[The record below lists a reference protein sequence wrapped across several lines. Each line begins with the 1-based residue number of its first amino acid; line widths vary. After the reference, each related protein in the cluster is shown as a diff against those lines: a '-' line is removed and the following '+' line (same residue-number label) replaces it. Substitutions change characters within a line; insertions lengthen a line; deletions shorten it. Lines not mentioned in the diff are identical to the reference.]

1 MSWRHDANPQFPLQ
15 PNYQSLP
22 KGGLLG
28 LQRLVVLHMMLALG
42 SGTGMTANLLA
53 AKKPREAAGAA
64 AARAFDFQIHV
75 SVAHVLGQHS
85 KHGPYFALFDHFDD
99 FVLVEGEDAKSSI
112 SFYQV
117 KSSVDKAWTPV
128 RLAHRGKKGDLPRSI
143 IGKAYY
149 NLEQFGAL
157 VRRAAIVSNQ
167 PLHAKFASGKNVTAD
182 DVDIVLSTLC
192 AGDTKVL
199 LAALAADFSA
209 PLNPAHKDILCYVRS
224 PLNLQSYRDAVL
236 GQVTTF
242 VNSISPEA
250 ASVAK
255 PVYDAL
261 IMEATRCTG
270 DKSKAKDLAELKAR
284 KGIDRAGVDALV
296 DEVRRRGLS
305 PIEWWASVKSELEAD
320 GAGAIKQQRIYNQ
333 CLAYWLSRKRGEV
346 EATRL
351 STEIHT
357 AIESNPDYLTDEV
370 LGSAAAL
377 VLSRSLQAPS
387 GEPYD
392 LQAAL
397 IVELMEHLT

>member
-1 MSWRHDANPQFPLQ
+1 
-15 PNYQSLP
+15 
-22 KGGLLG
+22 
-28 LQRLVVLHMMLALG
+28 
-42 SGTGMTANLLA
+42 MTANLLA
-53 AKKPREAAGAA
+53 AKKPRESAGAA

-85 KHGPYFALFDHFDD
+85 KPGPYFALFDHFDD
-99 FVLVEGEDAKSSI
+99 FVLVEGDDAKPSI

-117 KSSVDKAWTPV
+117 KSLADGAWTPT
-128 RLAHRGKKGDLPRSI
+128 RLAHRAKKGDLPRSI
-143 IGKAYY
+143 VGKAYY

-157 VRRAAIVSNQ
+157 VQRATIVSNQ
-167 PLHAKFASGKNVTAD
+167 PLHAKFASGKKVTAD

-192 AGDTKVL
+192 ADDAKVL

-209 PLNPAHKDILCYVRS
+209 SLNPAHKDILCYARS

-236 GQVTTF
+236 GRVTTF

-284 KGIDRAGVDALV
+284 KGIDRAGIDALV
-296 DEVRRRGLS
+296 DEVRRRGRS
-305 PIEWWASVKSELEAD
+305 PIEWWASVKSELDAD
-320 GAGAIKQQRIYNQ
+320 GAGAIKQQRLYNQ
-333 CLAYWLSRKRGEV
+333 CLAYWSSRKRGEI
-346 EATRL
+346 EASRL
-351 STEIHT
+351 SAEIHT
-357 AIESNPDYLTDEV
+357 AIENNSDYLTDEV

-377 VLSRSLQAPS
+377 ILSRSIQTPS